1 MGSSA
6 SRIIFLA
13 LLAGGAASA
22 SAAHA
27 KSASVEPL
35 DAVFQT
41 GASGT
46 IETSLNPPIRGVLRV
61 VVRAGASAGSRHLQN
76 KRQPLTLDVT
86 QWDRPIPFRVV
97 HQRGHH
103 LFGARPSLLVAEID
117 VNDLTPGVPVRV
129 RVHSDLPDPSDSDP
143 PELEARAYAVVY

>member
-1 MGSSA
+1 MGSST
-6 SRIIFLA
+6 SRIVFLA
-13 LLAGGAASA
+13 LLAGGAAGV

-46 IETSLNPPIRGVLRV
+46 IETSLNPPIQGVLRI
-61 VVRAGASAGSRHLQN
+61 VVRAGASAGARHPKN
-76 KRQPLTLDVT
+76 KQQPLTLDVT
-86 QWDRPIPFRVV
+86 QWDRPIPFRLVRQS
-97 HQRGHH
+97 HHH
-103 LFGARPSLLVAEID
+103 LFGAQPSLLVAEID

-129 RVHSDLPDPSDSDP
+129 RVRSDRLGPSDSDAP
-143 PELEARAYAVVY
+143 DLEARAYAVVY